1 MRLKVVIAMF
11 LILITLLL
19 STAGCFL
26 FKDFYY
32 TLTVEVIGNGHV
44 LRDPSGTEY
53 KYGTEV
59 KLTAVPGSG
68 SKFVSWFGDVL
79 WHRTVN
85 SITYVIMDNHKTIQ
99 AYFE

>member
-1 MRLKVVIAMF
+1 MRIKVVF
-11 LILITLLL
+11 VVLLILITFLL

-32 TLTVEVIGNGHV
+32 TLTVEVIGSGHV

-59 KLTAVPGSG
+59 KLTAVPGHG
-68 SKFVSWFGDVL
+68 WKFDRWFGDVL

-85 SITYVIMDNHKTIQ
+85 DITYVIMDNNKTIR